1 MIITDLCNKQVSPK
15 EIAVLSINKLQI
27 LVYNTTSNVQYLH
40 PVYLMFDTDFTYC
53 DLINVRG
60 KLLDRTTRK
69 AINYTMQRLFPGVDN
84 LPILP
89 RLDHFHK
96 LQGTN

>member
-1 MIITDLCNKQVSPK
+1 M
-15 EIAVLSINKLQI
+15 
-27 LVYNTTSNVQYLH
+27 YMH

-53 DLINVRG
+53 NFINVRG

-69 AINYTMQRLFPGVDN
+69 AINYTTQRLFPGVDK

-89 RLDHFHK
+89 RLDHFH
-96 LQGTN
+96 